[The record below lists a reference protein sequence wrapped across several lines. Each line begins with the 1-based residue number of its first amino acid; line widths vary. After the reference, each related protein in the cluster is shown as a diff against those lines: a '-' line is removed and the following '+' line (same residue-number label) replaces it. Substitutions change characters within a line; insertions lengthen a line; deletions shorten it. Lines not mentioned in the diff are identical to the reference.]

1 MSVAE
6 AILRV
11 RDQASGPLHGI
22 ATAASDAEDSLDRAA
37 DAAGDASSRFA
48 SAGDAFGNV
57 GGAAGKL
64 AGGLDMLVPGLGS
77 VAQSIADLADVGE
90 VAAGG
95 LSSIS
100 GGLGVVA
107 SAAAVAG
114 VALAAL
120 AAAYAVVGNAMSDQ
134 TALTL
139 EAAAAYVEADRSAAQ
154 LAGTVEALAAAQAA
168 TSAAFEDAQQ
178 QVDLLTG
185 ALTSYEVAAARAG
198 AAVRDTA
205 RAEIDILRE
214 RLRIQLEGLA
224 AARAVISADASTAE
238 QKAQAIRQEAELSRA
253 AGQTRLALTE
263 LKAATE
269 EQAGTL
275 EGLIVKEA
283 LDAEEKRKQADA
295 SRAAAEAERARTGAL
310 KEAEAAAQAAA
321 DAEAKR
327 RAQLLATIEAEGEQ
341 IYGARQNPQIQ
352 FLTEFYQLLSQASD
366 QQDFQL
372 LMADLAVGMT
382 RFGLTAEQAA
392 AAQDALNAAM
402 GAAPGA
408 TPGTVPGSLDEVGK
422 AQAVTSA
429 AGSLAGLTA
438 LDPTGISAAV
448 VAGLQTVADLGA
460 GGGLLG
466 EVETLL
472 SDAAKGLPALG
483 DALVSFSG
491 NLFETIL
498 PQLIEGAAGA
508 LTGVV
513 NALPDILTGA
523 LNAIPEIIE
532 AAIGS
537 LDDLLVGTFR
547 MAFTLVPELLIASL
561 EVLLDPQFWIDVAT
575 AFLEGLLDALNVFK
589 NEDNTGLLQRGGIVG
604 RTGAAI
610 RDIFDGRDNGR
621 IGQSNIFNFNG
632 VVMDNLEAAARR
644 FRDLD
649 RRGVG
654 LRR

>member
-11 RDQASGPLHGI
+11 RDQASGPLHDI
-22 ATAASDAEDSLDRAA
+22 ASAASDAEDSLDRAG

-48 SAGDAFGNV
+48 SAGDTFGNV

-77 VAQSIADLADVGE
+77 VAQGIADLADVGE

-168 TSAAFEDAQQ
+168 TSAAFAGAQQ
-178 QVDLLTG
+178 QIDLLTG

-198 AAVRDTA
+198 ASVRDAA
-205 RAEIDILRE
+205 RGEIDVLRE

-224 AARAVISADASTAE
+224 AARTVISADASTAE

-253 AGQTRLALTE
+253 AGQTRLALTQ
-263 LKAATE
+263 LKEATE
-269 EQAGTL
+269 AQAGAV
-275 EGLIVKEA
+275 EGAVAADGLATEQ
-283 LDAEEKRKQADA
+283 KRKAADA
-295 SRAAAEAERARTGAL
+295 SRAAAEAERARSAAL
-310 KEAEAAAQAAA
+310 REQQAAAQAAA

-327 RAQLLATIEAEGEQ
+327 REQLLATIEAEGEQ

-372 LMADLAVGMT
+372 LIADLAVGMT

-402 GAAPGA
+402 GAAPAA
-408 TPGTVPGSLDEVGK
+408 TPGASTAMAGI
-422 AQAVTSA
+422 SA
-429 AGSLAGLTA
+429 AGSVAGLTA

-472 SDAAKGLPALG
+472 TDAAKGLPALG
-483 DALVSFSG
+483 DALVSFTG

-523 LNAIPEIIE
+523 FNAIPALIE
-532 AAIGS
+532 AAVGS

-561 EVLLDPQFWIDVAT
+561 EALLDPQFWIDVAT

-604 RTGAAI
+604 RTGAAV
-610 RDIFDGRDNGR
+610 RDLFDGRDNGR

-632 VVMDNLEAAARR
+632 VIMDNLEAAARR

-649 RRGVG
+649 RRGV
-654 LRR
+654 RR